1 MQPARLRQA
10 DFLLVIINKAK
21 SMHLAMGS
29 GEERWLL
36 SQTVAGNFVVHL
48 STDCHFTV
56 CCLLAN
62 SKLYINQM
70 STNCTSGPFVVNNS

>member
-21 SMHLAMGS
+21 SMHLAMSS
-29 GEERWLL
+29 GEEGWLL
-36 SQTVAGNFVVHL
+36 SQTVAGNFVAHL
-48 STDCHFTV
+48 STDCRFTV

-62 SKLYINQM
+62 SKLYINHM